1 MENIHDT
8 ESQWIYS
15 PEHALHPI
23 EFIESFCKHIKG
35 KYAGTPIELELWQK
49 AGIATI
55 LVSLIKTKERK
66 YQEIFW
72 VVARKMVSQLYLVE

>member
-1 MENIHDT
+1 MNILTKLKIKSNCVIKIYKRFIKIVENIHDT

-49 AGIATI
+49 
-55 LVSLIKTKERK
+55 
-66 YQEIFW
+66 QE
-72 VVARKMVSQLYLVE
+72 

>member
-1 MENIHDT
+1 MILKVNGYIL
-8 ESQWIYS
+8 

-49 AGIATI
+49 
-55 LVSLIKTKERK
+55 
-66 YQEIFW
+66 QE
-72 VVARKMVSQLYLVE
+72 